1 MSPLKVGEGIE
12 MRVRVAMVVDL
23 DPDVLREE
31 SDLVASK
38 ATAAEIRAAIRQ
50 LAAGQVEEALST
62 TNQEPTVRL
71 VR

>member
-1 MSPLKVGEGIE
+1 

-31 SDLVASK
+31 SDFVAPN
-38 ATAAEIRAAIRQ
+38 ATYAEIRAAIRQ
-50 LAAGQVEEALST
+50 LAAVQVEEALST